1 MEPQELNDAGF
12 TEGYSHAIDGK
23 PRRHGAPMEMILLV
37 PDRIVYWRNGYEEGF
52 AKGKADRRALEA
64 WREKVKAAEAAEREA
79 ADKEQ
84 HHER

>member
-1 MEPQELNDAGF
+1 
-12 TEGYSHAIDGK
+12 
-23 PRRHGAPMEMILLV
+23 MILLV

-64 WREKVKAAEAAEREA
+64 WREKVRAAEAAEREA

-84 HHER
+84 DHER